1 MRVNQYIAFMRF
13 CILTN
18 LRKENRNMAVKGIS
32 TYQTY
37 LMYSTSTGSGATFT
51 KLIDI
56 TSFPDL
62 IPPKERI
69 DITSLSDYMRTYING
84 IGDTS
89 EMSFGANYTPENYAK
104 VVELEG
110 HDYQYAVWFGAT
122 GSAGD
127 EQEDG
132 HLGKFTWSGDISA
145 GISGGGVNEAV
156 GMTVNCTPSTPIVFS
171 TT

>member
-1 MRVNQYIAFMRF
+1 
-13 CILTN
+13 
-18 LRKENRNMAVKGIS
+18 MASNVKGIS

-37 LMYSTSTGSGATFT
+37 LMYRTTTNGSYE

-62 IPPKERI
+62 VPPKERI
-69 DITSLSDYMRTYING
+69 DITSLSDYMRVYING

-89 EMSFGANYTPENYAK
+89 EFSFGANYTIENYTAINT
-104 VVELEG
+104 LEAAG
-110 HDYQYAVWFGAT
+110 TIYDYAVWFGASGNA
-122 GSAGD
+122 GS
-127 EQEDG
+127 EVPDG
-132 HLGKFTWSGDISA
+132 HNGKFSWSGEISA

-156 GMTVNCTPSTPIVFS
+156 GMTINCTPSTVVVFS

>member
-1 MRVNQYIAFMRF
+1 MPQ
-13 CILTN
+13 
-18 LRKENRNMAVKGIS
+18 VKGIS

-37 LMYSTSTGSGATFT
+37 LMYRTTTTGTYD

-69 DITSLSDYMRTYING
+69 DITSLSDYMRVYING

-89 EMSFGANYTPENYAK
+89 EFQFGANYTPDNYSK
-104 VVELEG
+104 VKALEG
-110 HDYQYAVWFGAT
+110 TIYEYAVWFGAT
-122 GSAGD
+122 GTEGS
-127 EQEDG
+127 ETPDG
-132 HLGKFTWSGDISA
+132 HMGKFEWTGDISA

-156 GMTVNCTPSTPIVFS
+156 GMTVNATPSTVIVYK
-171 TT
+171 TA

>member
-1 MRVNQYIAFMRF
+1 MP
-13 CILTN
+13 
-18 LRKENRNMAVKGIS
+18 AVKGIS

-37 LMYSTSTGSGATFT
+37 LMYRTTTTGVYS

-69 DITSLSDYMRTYING
+69 DITSLSDYMRVYING

-89 EMSFGANYTPENYAK
+89 EFQFGANYTPENYAK
-104 VVELEG
+104 VKGLE
-110 HDYQYAVWFGAT
+110 DNIYEYAVWFGAS
-122 GSAGD
+122 GSEGD
-127 EQEDG
+127 ETPDG
-132 HLGKFTWSGDISA
+132 HYGKFSWTGDISA

-156 GMTVNCTPSTPIVFS
+156 GMTINCTPSTVVVYSS
-171 TT
+171 T

>member
-1 MRVNQYIAFMRF
+1 MA
-13 CILTN
+13 
-18 LRKENRNMAVKGIS
+18 AVKGIS

-37 LMYSTSTGSGATFT
+37 LMYRTTSNGDYA

-62 IPPKERI
+62 VPPKERI

-89 EMSFGANYTPENYAK
+89 EMSFNANYTPANYQA
-104 VVELEG
+104 VNDLEG
-110 HDYQYAVWFGAT
+110 HQYDYAVWFGAT
-122 GSAGD
+122 GSAGS
-127 EQEDG
+127 ETPDG
-132 HLGKFTWSGDISA
+132 HMGKFAWTGDISA

-156 GMTVNCTPSTPIVFS
+156 GMTINCTPSTVVVFS

>member
-1 MRVNQYIAFMRF
+1 
-13 CILTN
+13 
-18 LRKENRNMAVKGIS
+18 MAVKGIS

-37 LMYSTSTGSGATFT
+37 LMYRTTTNGSYD

-62 IPPKERI
+62 VPPKDRI

-89 EMSFGANYTPENYAK
+89 EMQFAANYTPDNYSK
-104 VVELEG
+104 VNGLEG
-110 HDYQYAVWFGAT
+110 HQYNYAVWFGAS
-122 GSAGD
+122 GSQGS
-127 EQEDG
+127 EVPDG
-132 HLGKFTWSGDISA
+132 HMGKFSWTGDVSA
-145 GISGGGVNEAV
+145 GISGGGVNEVV
-156 GMTVNCTPSTPIVFS
+156 GMTINCTPATAIVFS

>member
-1 MRVNQYIAFMRF
+1 MA
-13 CILTN
+13 
-18 LRKENRNMAVKGIS
+18 EAVKGLS

-37 LMYSTSTGSGATFT
+37 LMYRTNTSGTYT

-69 DITSLSDYMRTYING
+69 DITSLSDYMRVYING

-89 EMSFGANYTPENYAK
+89 EQQYGANYTPENYNA

-110 HDYQYAVWFGAT
+110 HQYEYALWFGAS
-122 GSAGD
+122 GNAAQGD
-127 EQEDG
+127 EVTPDG
-132 HLGKFTWSGDISA
+132 HNGKFEWTGDISA
-145 GISGGGVNEAV
+145 GISGGGVNEAI
-156 GMTVNCTPSTPIVFS
+156 GMTITCTPSTVIKPVISS
-171 TT
+171 T

>member
-1 MRVNQYIAFMRF
+1 MPS
-13 CILTN
+13 
-18 LRKENRNMAVKGIS
+18 VKGIS

-37 LMYSTSTGSGATFT
+37 LMYRTSISGEYA

-89 EMSFGANYTPENYAK
+89 EFQFGANYTPENYAK
-104 VVELEG
+104 VTDLEG
-110 HDYQYAVWFGAT
+110 TVYDYAVWFGAT
-122 GSAGD
+122 G
-127 EQEDG
+127 EQGSETPDG
-132 HLGKFTWSGDISA
+132 HMGKFAWSGDISA

-156 GMTVNCTPSTPIVFS
+156 GMTVNCTPSTVISYSS
-171 TT
+171 T

>member
-1 MRVNQYIAFMRF
+1 MPTA
-13 CILTN
+13 
-18 LRKENRNMAVKGIS
+18 KGIS

-37 LMYSTSTGSGATFT
+37 LMYRSTTDGTFA

-89 EMSFGANYTPENYAK
+89 DMSFAANYTPANYQA
-104 VVELEG
+104 VNALEG
-110 HDYQYAVWFGAT
+110 HQYEYAVWFGAS
-122 GSAGD
+122 GSEGS
-127 EQEDG
+127 EIPDG
-132 HLGKFTWSGDISA
+132 HMGKFTWTGDISA
-145 GISGGGVNEAV
+145 GISGGGVNESV
-156 GMTVNCTPSTPIVFS
+156 GMTVNCTPATPIVYSS
-171 TT
+171 T

>member
-1 MRVNQYIAFMRF
+1 
-13 CILTN
+13 
-18 LRKENRNMAVKGIS
+18 MADVKGIS

-37 LMYSTSTGSGATFT
+37 LMYRTATSGSYD

-62 IPPKERI
+62 IPAKERI
-69 DITSLSDYMRTYING
+69 DITSLSDYMRVYING

-89 EMSFGANYTPENYAK
+89 EQTYNANYTPANYAK
-104 VVELEG
+104 VKELEG
-110 HDYQYAVWFGAT
+110 HQYDYAVWFGASGAE
-122 GSAGD
+122 GS
-127 EQEDG
+127 EVPDG
-132 HLGKFTWSGDISA
+132 HMGKFSWSGDISA

-156 GMTVNCTPSTPIVFS
+156 KMTVTCTPASVITYS